1 MATTELGNLTTFK
14 VKINDVFTL
23 YTPNLTNFCFYRS
36 ENGLS
41 VNLPEAIDF
50 SRLWLP
56 ASVGDWV
63 VFKARACS
71 DVRVCLSSVS
81 TSETADRYE
90 VILGANGNTRCS
102 LWKLVSGRNH
112 DESEIALLI
121 YYILFALI
129 NDNFFH

>member
-1 MATTELGNLTTFK
+1 MATTELGDLTTFK
-14 VKINDVFTL
+14 VKIYDVFTL
-23 YTPNLTNFCFYRS
+23 YKPNLTNFCFYRS

-63 VFKARACS
+63 VFKAQACS
-71 DVRVCLSSVS
+71 DVRVSLSSVS

-90 VILGANGNTRCS
+90 VILGAVGNSRCS
-102 LWKLVSGRNH
+102 IWKHVLGRQT
-112 DESEIALLI
+112 ES
-121 YYILFALI
+121 
-129 NDNFFH
+129 N